1 MSGLEG
7 KLKDYW
13 ANITETI
20 CTHISIKELDK
31 IWHNF
36 RLVSVAQWNLQ
47 YSCLTWHWNLL
58 SYVPWLSSINDIT
71 GHRCFFVQQ
80 ITSVM
85 PKLWIGG
92 DPLGFLSTFFWFL
105 KVDFSL
111 GIFSGEP
118 KTRME
123 ATFNEEETFPRKQC
137 YFTNLGNALWNAAM
151 VSTGVR
157 AWLPRFKDST
167 AIESFIAESIM
178 ATT

>member
-1 MSGLEG
+1 MLGLEG

-58 SYVPWLSSINDIT
+58 SYVPWLSSVNDIT
-71 GHRCFFVQQ
+71 NHRCFFVQQ

-85 PKLWIGG
+85 SNFELVETPWDFWALSFDFWKWILPLVSFLVNLKPEWKLLLMRKK
-92 DPLGFLSTFFWFL
+92 P
-105 KVDFSL
+105 
-111 GIFSGEP
+111 
-118 KTRME
+118 
-123 ATFNEEETFPRKQC
+123 FP
-137 YFTNLGNALWNAAM
+137 GNS
-151 VSTGVR
+151 VTSQ
-157 AWLPRFKDST
+157 
-167 AIESFIAESIM
+167 I
-178 ATT
+178 